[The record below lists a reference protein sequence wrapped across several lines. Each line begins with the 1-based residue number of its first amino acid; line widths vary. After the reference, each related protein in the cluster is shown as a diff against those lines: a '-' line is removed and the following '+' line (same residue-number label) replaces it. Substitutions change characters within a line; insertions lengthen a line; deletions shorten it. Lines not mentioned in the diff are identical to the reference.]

1 MQDHRK
7 TLLAKGIEY
16 MIAITGGRI
25 LTASGMELAD
35 GAIVIDGSKIIEI
48 GRDMRAPDGAKL
60 IDARGKVVTP
70 GLIDAHTH
78 LGLDEQGVGAAGD
91 DGNESVEPITPHLRA
106 LDGIN
111 LEDIAFDD
119 ARKAGITTSEVKPG
133 SGNVIGGQC
142 VVIKH
147 TGLIVDNAVLR
158 VPSAIKAALGENP
171 KNTYRSQKKSPS
183 TRMATAALFR
193 EIFIKAQT
201 YLEKRRAELEAGRPF
216 DRDLKLEAIGLVLEK
231 QIPMRI
237 HAHRADDIMTA
248 LRLRDEFGFEMSVE
262 HCTEGHKIADELARR
277 GVPAVVGPSMSGRY
291 KVELRDKTFETPAV
305 LAAAGVKVAITTD
318 HPVVPIHQLMTAAIL
333 AVKHGLSTDLA
344 LKALTLHPAEILGV
358 ADRVGSLAAGKDAD
372 LVIWSGDPFDL
383 RSRVELTMINGQ
395 VVYREG

>member
-1 MQDHRK
+1 
-7 TLLAKGIEY
+7 

-25 LTASGMELAD
+25 LTASGPEVAD
-35 GAIVIDGSKIIEI
+35 GVVLIDGGKIVSV
-48 GRDMRAPDGAKL
+48 GRDERAPEGVEV
-60 IDARGKVVTP
+60 IDARGKVITP

-91 DGNESVEPITPHLRA
+91 DTNESVEPIAPQLRA

-119 ARKAGITTSEVKPG
+119 ARQAGVTTSEVKPG

-147 TGLIVDNAVLR
+147 TGLIIDKVVLR
-158 VPSAIKAALGENP
+158 APSAIKAAMGENP
-171 KNTYRSQKKSPS
+171 KFTYRNQKKSPS

-193 EIFIKAQT
+193 EIFSRAQT

-216 DRDLKLEAIGLVLEK
+216 ERDLKLEAIGLALEK
-231 QIPMRI
+231 RIPMRI

-262 HCTEGHKIADELARR
+262 HCTEGHKVADELARR

-344 LKALTLHPAEILGV
+344 LRAVTLHPAEILGV
-358 ADRVGSLAAGKDAD
+358 AERVGSLDAGKDAD

-383 RSRVELTMINGQ
+383 RSRVMLTMIDGQ
-395 VVYREG
+395 VVYQEGYRED

>member
-1 MQDHRK
+1 
-7 TLLAKGIEY
+7 

-25 LTASGMELAD
+25 LTANGPEIAD
-35 GAIVIDGSKIIEI
+35 GVVLIDGGKIVSVGRDERAPESARVIDASGQVI
-48 GRDMRAPDGAKL
+48 
-60 IDARGKVVTP
+60 TP

-91 DGNESVEPITPHLRA
+91 DTNESVEPIAPHLRA

-119 ARKAGITTSEVKPG
+119 ARKAGVTASEVKPG

-147 TGLIVDNAVLR
+147 AGLLVDRAALR
-158 VPSAIKAALGENP
+158 SPSAIKAAMGENP
-171 KNTYRSQKKSPS
+171 KFNYRNQKKSPS

-193 EIFIKAQT
+193 DIFIKAQT
-201 YLEKRRAELEAGRPF
+201 YLEKRRAELEAGHPF
-216 DRDLKLEAIGLVLEK
+216 ERDLKLEAIGLVLEK
-231 QIPMRI
+231 KIPMRI

-248 LRLRDEFGFEMSVE
+248 LRLRDEFDFEMSVE
-262 HCTEGHKIADELARR
+262 HCTEGHKIAEELASR

-333 AVKHGLSTDLA
+333 AVKNGLSTDLA

-358 ADRVGSLAAGKDAD
+358 AERIGSLEAGKDAD

-383 RSRVELTMINGQ
+383 RSRVLLTMIDGR
-395 VVYREG
+395 VVYQEG

>member
-48 GRDMRAPDGAKL
+48 GRDMRAPDGTKV

-119 ARKAGITTSEVKPG
+119 ARKAGVTTSEVKPG
-133 SGNVIGGQC
+133 SGNVFGGQC

-147 TGLIVDNAVLR
+147 TGLVVDNAVLR
-158 VPSAIKAALGENP
+158 APSAIKAALGENP
-171 KNTYRSQKKSPS
+171 KNT
-183 TRMATAALFR
+183 
-193 EIFIKAQT
+193 
-201 YLEKRRAELEAGRPF
+201 
-216 DRDLKLEAIGLVLEK
+216 
-231 QIPMRI
+231 
-237 HAHRADDIMTA
+237 
-248 LRLRDEFGFEMSVE
+248 
-262 HCTEGHKIADELARR
+262 
-277 GVPAVVGPSMSGRY
+277 
-291 KVELRDKTFETPAV
+291 
-305 LAAAGVKVAITTD
+305 
-318 HPVVPIHQLMTAAIL
+318 
-333 AVKHGLSTDLA
+333 
-344 LKALTLHPAEILGV
+344 
-358 ADRVGSLAAGKDAD
+358 
-372 LVIWSGDPFDL
+372 
-383 RSRVELTMINGQ
+383 
-395 VVYREG
+395 

>member
-1 MQDHRK
+1 
-7 TLLAKGIEY
+7 
-16 MIAITGGRI
+16 MIAITGGRL
-25 LTASGMELAD
+25 LTASGPELAE
-35 GAIVIDGSKIIEI
+35 GVVLIDKGKIAAV
-48 GRDMRAPDGAKL
+48 GRDVRVPEDVKE
-60 IDARGKVVTP
+60 IDARGRVITP

-78 LGLDEQGVGAAGD
+78 LGLDEQGVGVAGD
-91 DGNESVEPITPHLRA
+91 DTNEPVEPIAPHLRA

-119 ARKAGITTSEVKPG
+119 ARKAGVTTSEVKPG

-147 TGLIVDNAVLR
+147 AGLIVDQAVLR
-158 VPSAIKAALGENP
+158 APSAIKAAMGENP
-171 KNTYRSQKKSPS
+171 KNSYRSQKKSPS

-201 YLEKRRAELEAGRPF
+201 YLAKRRAELEAGHPF
-216 DRDLKLEAIGLVLEK
+216 ERDMKLEAIGLVLEK
-231 QIPMRI
+231 KIPMRI

-248 LRLRDEFGFEMSVE
+248 LRLRDEFDFEMSVE
-262 HCTEGHKIADELARR
+262 HCTEGHKIAEELARR

-291 KVELRDKTFETPAV
+291 KVELREKTFETPAV

-333 AVKHGLSTDLA
+333 AAKNGLSTDLA

-358 ADRVGSLAAGKDAD
+358 AERVGSLEVGKDAD
-372 LVIWSGDPFDL
+372 LVLWSGDPFDL
-383 RSRVELTMINGQ
+383 RSRVMLTMIDGQ
-395 VVYREG
+395 VVYQEG

>member
-1 MQDHRK
+1 
-7 TLLAKGIEY
+7 
-16 MIAITGGRI
+16 MIAIIGGRI
-25 LTASGMELAD
+25 VTASGPDIAD
-35 GAIVIDGSKIIEI
+35 GVVLIDG
-48 GRDMRAPDGAKL
+48 
-60 IDARGKVVTP
+60 GKVVAVGRDLRAPEGARVIDAQGSVITP

-78 LGLDEQGVGAAGD
+78 LGLDEQGVGVAGD
-91 DGNESVEPITPHLRA
+91 DTNEAVEPIAPHLRA

-119 ARKAGITTSEVKPG
+119 ARKAGITSSEVKPG

-147 TGLIVDNAVLR
+147 TGIIVDQVVLR
-158 VPSAIKAALGENP
+158 APSGIKAAMGENP
-171 KNTYRSQKKSPS
+171 KFTYRPQKKSPS

-193 EIFIKAQT
+193 EIFSKAQT
-201 YLEKRRAELEAGRPF
+201 YLEKRRAESEAGRPLE
-216 DRDLKLEAIGLVLEK
+216 RDLKLEAIGLVLEK
-231 QIPMRI
+231 KIPMRI

-248 LRLRDEFGFEMSVE
+248 LRLRDEFGFEMSLE
-262 HCTEGHKIADELARR
+262 HCTEGHKVADELARR

-291 KVELRDKTFETPAV
+291 KVELRDKTFETPAI

-344 LKALTLHPAEILGV
+344 LKAVTLHPAEVLGV
-358 ADRVGSLAAGKDAD
+358 ADRVGSLDAGKDAD
-372 LVIWSGDPFDL
+372 LVIWSGDPLDL
-383 RSRVELTMINGQ
+383 RSRVTLTMINGQ
-395 VVYREG
+395 VVYQEG

>member
-1 MQDHRK
+1 
-7 TLLAKGIEY
+7 

-25 LTASGMELAD
+25 LTARGPEIAD
-35 GAIVIDGSKIIEI
+35 GVVLIDEGTIVAVGHAVRVPEE
-48 GRDMRAPDGAKL
+48 AEVV
-60 IDARGKVVTP
+60 DARGRVITP

-91 DGNESVEPITPHLRA
+91 DTNEAVEPIAPHLRA
-106 LDGIN
+106 IDGIN

-119 ARKAGITTSEVKPG
+119 ARKAGVTASEVKPG

-147 TGLIVDNAVLR
+147 AGLIVDQAALR
-158 VPSAIKAALGENP
+158 APSAIKAAMGENP
-171 KNTYRSQKKSPS
+171 KFTYRTQKKSPS

-193 EIFIKAQT
+193 EIFSKAQT
-201 YLEKRRAELEAGRPF
+201 YLEKRRAELEAGHPF
-216 DRDLKLEAIGLVLEK
+216 ERDLKLEAIGLVLERK
-231 QIPMRI
+231 IPMRI

-248 LRLRDEFGFEMSVE
+248 LRLRDEFGFEMSVD
-262 HCTEGHKIADELARR
+262 HCTEGHKVAEELARR
-277 GVPAVVGPSMSGRY
+277 GVSAIVGPSMSGRY
-291 KVELRDKTFETPAV
+291 KVELRNKTFETPAV

-358 ADRVGSLAAGKDAD
+358 DERIGSLEPGKDAD
-372 LVIWSGDPFDL
+372 LAIWSGDPFDL
-383 RSRVELTMINGQ
+383 RSRVMLTMIDGR
-395 VVYREG
+395 VVYAEG

>member
-1 MQDHRK
+1 
-7 TLLAKGIEY
+7 
-16 MIAITGGRI
+16 MIAITGGRL
-25 LTASGMELAD
+25 LTASGPELAD
-35 GAIVIDGSKIIEI
+35 GVVLIDGGKLVAVRRDEPVPEGVRVIDAH
-48 GRDMRAPDGAKL
+48 GRV
-60 IDARGKVVTP
+60 ITP

-78 LGLDEQGVGAAGD
+78 LGLDEQGIGAAGD
-91 DGNESVEPITPHLRA
+91 DTNEAVEPVAPHLRA

-119 ARKAGITTSEVKPG
+119 ARKAGVTASEVKPG

-147 TGLIVDNAVLR
+147 AGLIIDRVVLR
-158 VPSAIKAALGENP
+158 APSAIKAALGENP
-171 KNTYRSQKKSPS
+171 KFTYRPQKKSPS

-193 EIFIKAQT
+193 EIFTRAQT
-201 YLEKRRAELEAGRPF
+201 YLEKRRAETEAGRPF
-216 DRDLKLEAIGLVLEK
+216 ERDLKLEAIGLVLEK
-231 QIPMRI
+231 RIPMRI

-248 LRLRDEFGFEMSVE
+248 LRLRDEFGFEMSID
-262 HCTEGHKIADELARR
+262 HCTEGHKVAEELARR
-277 GVPAVVGPSMSGRY
+277 GVSAIVGPSMSGRY
-291 KVELRDKTFETPAV
+291 KVELREKTFETPAV

-333 AVKHGLSTDLA
+333 AAKNGLSTDLA

-358 ADRVGSLAAGKDAD
+358 DERIGSLEVGKDAD

-383 RSRVELTMINGQ
+383 RSRVMLTMIDGQ
-395 VVYREG
+395 VVYEEG

>member
-1 MQDHRK
+1 
-7 TLLAKGIEY
+7 
-16 MIAITGGRI
+16 MIAITGGHI
-25 LTASGMELAD
+25 LTASGPELVD
-35 GAIVIDGSKIIEI
+35 GVVLIDEGKIVEI
-48 GRDMRAPDGAKL
+48 GRGGRAPDGARV
-60 IDARGKVVTP
+60 IDARGKVITP

-78 LGLDEQGVGAAGD
+78 LGLDEQGVGVAGD
-91 DGNESVEPITPHLRA
+91 DTNESVEPVTPHLRA

-119 ARKAGITTSEVKPG
+119 ARQAGVTTSEVKPG

-147 TGLIVDNAVLR
+147 AGIIIDHVALR
-158 VPSAIKAALGENP
+158 APSAIKAAMGENP
-171 KNTYRSQKKSPS
+171 KHVYRNLKKSPS

-193 EIFIKAQT
+193 ETFIKAQA
-201 YLEKRRAELEAGRPF
+201 YLEKRRTELEAGHPF
-216 DRDLKLEAIGLVLEK
+216 ERDLKLEAIGLVLEG

-248 LRLRDEFGFEMSVE
+248 LRLRDEFGFEMSID
-262 HCTEGHKIADELARR
+262 HCTEGHKVADELARR
-277 GVPAVVGPSMSGRY
+277 GVHAIVGPSMSGRY
-291 KVELRDKTFETPAV
+291 KVELRDKTFTTPAI

-333 AVKHGLSTDLA
+333 AVKNGLPTDLA

-358 ADRVGSLAAGKDAD
+358 ADRIGSLEVGKDAD

-383 RSRVELTMINGQ
+383 RSRVELTMIDGQ

>member
-1 MQDHRK
+1 
-7 TLLAKGIEY
+7 

-25 LTASGMELAD
+25 VTASGPDIAE
-35 GAIVIDGSKIIEI
+35 GIV
-48 GRDMRAPDGAKL
+48 L
-60 IDARGKVVTP
+60 IDAGKIIAVGRDEPVPEGVEVIEARGRVITP

-91 DGNESVEPITPHLRA
+91 DTNESVDPIAPHLRA

-119 ARKAGITTSEVKPG
+119 ARKAGVTASEVKPG

-147 TGLIVDNAVLR
+147 TGIIVDKAALR
-158 VPSAIKAALGENP
+158 VPSAIKAAMGENP
-171 KNTYRSQKKSPS
+171 KFNYRKEKKSPS

-193 EIFIKAQT
+193 DIFSRAQT
-201 YLEKRRAELEAGRPF
+201 YLEKRRAALEAGNPF
-216 DRDLKLEAIGLVLEK
+216 ERDLKLEAIGLVLEK
-231 QIPMRI
+231 HIPMRI

-248 LRLRDEFGFEMSVE
+248 LRLRDEFGFEMSLE
-262 HCTEGHKIADELARR
+262 HCTEGHKIAEELARR

-291 KVELRDKTFETPAV
+291 KVELRDKTFETPAI

-333 AVKHGLSTDLA
+333 AVKNGLSTDLA

-358 ADRVGSLAAGKDAD
+358 AERVGSLDAGKDAD

-383 RSRVELTMINGQ
+383 RSRVLLTMIDGQ
-395 VVYREG
+395 AVYQEAERHND

>member
-1 MQDHRK
+1 
-7 TLLAKGIEY
+7 
-16 MIAITGGRI
+16 MIAITGGRL
-25 LTASGMELAD
+25 LTASGPEVAEGVVLIN
-35 GAIVIDGSKIIEI
+35 GGKIVAV
-48 GRDMRAPDGAKL
+48 GRDLRPPDGADV
-60 IDARGKVVTP
+60 IDARGSVITP

-78 LGLDEQGVGAAGD
+78 LGLDEQGVGVAGD
-91 DGNESVEPITPHLRA
+91 DTNEAVEPIQPHLRA

-119 ARKAGITTSEVKPG
+119 ARKAGVTASEVKPG

-147 TGLIVDNAVLR
+147 AGLIIDRVVLR
-158 VPSAIKAALGENP
+158 APSAIKAAMGENP
-171 KNTYRSQKKSPS
+171 KNTYRNQKKSPS

-193 EIFIKAQT
+193 DIFIKAQA
-201 YLEKRRAELEAGRPF
+201 YLERRRAELEAGRPF
-216 DRDLKLEAIGLVLEK
+216 ERDLKLEAIGLVLER

-248 LRLRDEFGFEMSVE
+248 LRLRDEFGFEMSID
-262 HCTEGHKIADELARR
+262 HCTEGHKVAEELARR
-277 GVPAVVGPSMSGRY
+277 GVHAIVGPSMSGRY
-291 KVELRDKTFETPAV
+291 KVELREKTFETPAV

-333 AVKHGLSTDLA
+333 AVKNGLSTDLA
-344 LKALTLHPAEILGV
+344 LKAVTLHPAEMLGV
-358 ADRVGSLAAGKDAD
+358 AERIGSLDAGKDAD

-383 RSRVELTMINGQ
+383 RSRVTLTMIDGQ

>member
-1 MQDHRK
+1 
-7 TLLAKGIEY
+7 
-16 MIAITGGRI
+16 MIAITGGRL
-25 LTASGMELAD
+25 LTASGPELAD
-35 GAIVIDGSKIIEI
+35 GVVLIDKGKIVAV
-48 GRDMRAPDGAKL
+48 GRDVRVPDDVRE
-60 IDARGKVVTP
+60 IDASGQVITP

-78 LGLDEQGVGAAGD
+78 LGLDEQGVGVAGD
-91 DGNESVEPITPHLRA
+91 DTNEPVEPIAPHLRA

-119 ARKAGITTSEVKPG
+119 ARKAGVTTSEVKPG

-147 TGLIVDNAVLR
+147 AGLIVDQAVLR
-158 VPSAIKAALGENP
+158 APSAIKAAMGENP
-171 KNTYRSQKKSPS
+171 KNSYRSQKKSPS

-193 EIFIKAQT
+193 DIFFKAQT
-201 YLEKRRAELEAGRPF
+201 YLAKRRVELEAGHPF
-216 DRDLKLEAIGLVLEK
+216 ERDMKLEAIGLVLEK
-231 QIPMRI
+231 KIPMRI

-248 LRLRDEFGFEMSVE
+248 LRLRDEFDFEMSVE
-262 HCTEGHKIADELARR
+262 HCTEGHKVAEELARR

-333 AVKHGLSTDLA
+333 AAKSGLSTDLA

-358 ADRVGSLAAGKDAD
+358 ADRVGSLEAGKDAD
-372 LVIWSGDPFDL
+372 LVLWSGDPFDL
-383 RSRVELTMINGQ
+383 RSRVMLTMIDGQ
-395 VVYREG
+395 VVYQEG

>member
-1 MQDHRK
+1 
-7 TLLAKGIEY
+7 

-25 LTASGMELAD
+25 VTASGPEIAD
-35 GAIVIDGSKIIEI
+35 GVVLIDGGKIVAV
-48 GRDMRAPDGAKL
+48 GRDVQAPTGAEV
-60 IDARGKVVTP
+60 IDARGKVITP

-78 LGLDEQGVGAAGD
+78 LGLDEQGVGVAGD
-91 DGNESVEPITPHLRA
+91 DGNESVDPITPHLRA

-119 ARKAGITTSEVKPG
+119 ARQAGVTASEVKPG

-147 TGLIVDNAVLR
+147 RGLIVDHAALR
-158 VPSAIKAALGENP
+158 SPSAIKAAMGENP
-171 KNTYRSQKKSPS
+171 KNTYRHQKKSPS

-193 EIFIKAQT
+193 EIFFKAQT
-201 YLEKRRAELEAGRPF
+201 YLEKHRNEQEAGHPF
-216 DRDLKLEAIGLVLEK
+216 DRDLKLEAIGLVLDR

-291 KVELRDKTFETPAV
+291 KVELRDKTFTTPAV

-333 AVKHGLSTDLA
+333 AIKHGLSADLA

-358 ADRVGSLAAGKDAD
+358 ADRIGSLDVGKDAY
-372 LVIWSGDPFDL
+372 LVNWSGDPFDL
-383 RSRVELTMINGQ
+383 HSRVEITMIDGQ